1 MSNQYNKL
9 LNCIKEDTKE
19 ESFDFLYRIDDRG
32 VVIEGYIGRKKY
44 LVVPEN
50 IDNHPVYK
58 IADNAFYED
67 EKLKKITLP
76 NTLRIIGREAFA
88 SSSLETAILPN
99 SLLIIEDGAFAGSS
113 LKSVNI
119 PDSVSVIGEEA
130 FSGTEITSIT
140 IPRLVISIGARA
152 FEQTNITSIKLPSNV
167 KSVSEEMFSWC
178 RELNTV
184 IIEGAEIIGS
194 SAFAG
199 CDKLKNI
206 NLPDTLTTIEDC
218 AFSDT
223 AIEYMIVP
231 QSVQNI
237 GGYNF
242 PDHSHIA
249 ILSDETGF
257 DLGDSG
263 YSDYSLVTLYCNQ
276 SNTNAR
282 KAAKEYGMNR
292 KTLASF
298 AKESADYYKDFKPE
312 IPLDSTPPKVFGGQN
327 YCKTKCEFYAA
338 CQANKATCIK
348 EIFDVI
354 LSTLS
359 AREEKIIRLKF
370 GIGEFKESSIN
381 LILQSLGVISLQDSG
396 EYIEINSD
404 CLDYDDD
411 SWQVSMLEQF
421 TYIKAKALRKLR
433 HPTRSRILRST
444 EVALILLCS
453 GETNYLN
460 LWSAIFGVRSESLQ
474 VELEHYME
482 KKRIKDEQRK
492 KDEEELANASEEE
505 LPQVRKKILARS
517 TSIEDLYLRARTYN
531 CLKHAG
537 VDTVE
542 DLTKLTWERFIRI
555 RNLGKKSAEEV
566 LFKLEQLGF
575 ALKPSEE

>member
-140 IPRLVISIGARA
+140 SPRLVISIGARA

>member
-1 MSNQYNKL
+1 MSNQYDKL
-9 LNCIKEDTKE
+9 LNCIKEDTKDE
-19 ESFDFLYRIDDRG
+19 KHDFLYRIDDRG

-50 IDNHPVYK
+50 IDDHPVYK
-58 IADNAFYED
+58 IGDNAFYED

-99 SLLIIEDGAFAGSS
+99 SLLIIEDGAFADSS

-167 KSVSEEMFSWC
+167 KTISEEMFSWC
-178 RELNTV
+178 RKLHTV
-184 IIEGAEIIGS
+184 TIEGAKKIETA
-194 SAFAG
+194 AFAG

-223 AIEYMIVP
+223 TIEYMIVP

-237 GGYNF
+237 GEYNF

-249 ILSDETGF
+249 ILSDETEF
-257 DLGDSG
+257 YLGDSG

-282 KAAKEYGMNR
+282 KVAKEYGMNR

-298 AKESADYYKDFKPE
+298 AKESADYYKAFEPE
-312 IPLDSTPPKVFGGQN
+312 IPFESTPPKVFGEHN
-327 YCKTKCEFYAA
+327 YCNTKCEFYAA

-348 EIFDVI
+348 EIFDGI

-359 AREEKIIRLKF
+359 AREEKIIRLVF
-370 GIGEFKESSIN
+370 GIGELKEISIN
-381 LILQSLGVISLQDSG
+381 LILQSIGVISLQDS
-396 EYIEINSD
+396 EYIDINSD
-404 CLDYDDD
+404 CLDHDDD

-444 EVALILLCS
+444 EVALVLLYT
-453 GETNYLN
+453 GETNYFN
-460 LWSAIFGVRSESLQ
+460 LWCAIFGERLESRE
-474 VELEHYME
+474 VNLEYYIE
-482 KKRIKDEQRK
+482 KKRIEDEQRK
-492 KDEEELANASEEE
+492 KDEEELANASAEQ
-505 LPQVRKKILARS
+505 LPEIRKKIMARS
-517 TSIEDLYLRARTYN
+517 TMIEDLDLSVRTFHW
-531 CLKHAG
+531 LKHAG
-537 VDTVE
+537 INTVE
-542 DLTKLTWERFIRI
+542 DLTKMTWDRLIRT
-555 RNLGKKSAEEV
+555 RNLGKKSADEV
-566 LFKLEQLGF
+566 LLKLEQLGF
-575 ALKPSEE
+575 YLKSSEE